1 LPALSIGSRVQQLGV
16 RLLVSIVMPC
26 FNVADTVSRTIRSV
40 CNQTFTSFEL
50 LAVDD
55 GSVDRTVDIIRDRTY
70 RHMPAQAQLRVLSQE
85 NRGPGAAR
93 NRGMSEARGE
103 IIAFLDAD
111 DLWSPEYLATVA
123 AAFHRLPQLD
133 ALASNSW
140 DLLRGGYHL
149 NVERHRNDEVLIIDD
164 FFKAVLQGTMVVRT
178 SGISIRR
185 SVVSRVGCM
194 REDLL
199 RSQDREYWAR
209 LAASQVCWG
218 FSPEPLVVYNG
229 MRAKSVS
236 NNESRFVNVPSP
248 EMWSREIWPL
258 LDSSMQDGFRGW
270 YMERAREMCRE
281 ALQAGLDD
289 QARATAKEALSRA
302 ADRHDTLFFLAVR
315 HTPKKIN
322 RFVWPAGAWAKGLL
336 RKARGT
342 RGLTHTVSDMPSQP

>member
-1 LPALSIGSRVQQLGV
+1 
-16 RLLVSIVMPC
+16 MPC
-26 FNVADTVSRTIRSV
+26 FNVADTISRTIRSV
-40 CNQTFTSFEL
+40 CNQTFTGFEL

-55 GSVDRTVDIIRDRTY
+55 GSVDKTVEIIRDRAHQ
-70 RHMPAQAQLRVLSQE
+70 HMPARAELRVLSQE

-93 NRGMSEARGE
+93 NRGMSEARGDV
-103 IIAFLDAD
+103 IAFLDAD

-123 AAFHRLPQLD
+123 AAFQSLPHLD

-140 DLLRGGYHL
+140 DLLPGGYHL
-149 NVERHRNDEVLIIDD
+149 NVKRPRNDEVLIIDD

-185 SVVSRVGCM
+185 SVVSRVGHM

-209 LAASQVCWG
+209 LAASRVCWG

-229 MRAKSVS
+229 MRTKSVS
-236 NNESRFVNVPSP
+236 NNESRFVKVPSP
-248 EMWSREIWPL
+248 EMWSREVWPL
-258 LDSSMQDGFRGW
+258 LDSSMHDGFRGW

-302 ADRHDTLFFLAVR
+302 ADCRDTLFFLAVR
-315 HTPKKIN
+315 YAPRKVN
-322 RFVWPAGAWAKGLL
+322 RFVWPAGSRVKSLF
-336 RKARGT
+336 RKAGGARD
-342 RGLTHTVSDMPSQP
+342 LTHVMSDSPNQP